1 METIFTLKDPE
12 NDAQKIN
19 LDELFEIKQ
28 QRDLKT
34 LEIYKKILGRIHN
47 KIKLTSRQKQSDQ
60 FTWFIVPEIIMG
72 IPKYDHADCIGY
84 LVAQLKE
91 NGFVVKYYHPNL
103 ILISW
108 QHYVP
113 SYVRHE
119 LKKKTGIEVDGFG
132 VPLNKEDDQ
141 SQMNNNSNNKFNPM
155 FENMKYQNSNINSNS
170 NPDKPQKQYRD
181 ISTYKPSGNLVYNSA
196 LFKELENKLK

>member
-1 METIFTLKDPE
+1 METIFTLKDIE
-12 NDAQKIN
+12 NEAQKIN
-19 LDELFEIKQ
+19 LDDLFEIKQ

-34 LEIYKKILGRIHN
+34 LEIYKKILARIHN
-47 KIKLTSRQKQSDQ
+47 KIKLTARQKNADQ
-60 FTWFIVPEIIMG
+60 FTWFLVPEIIMG

-108 QHYVP
+108 QHWIP

-119 LKKKTGIEVDGFG
+119 FKKKTGFEVDGFG
-132 VPLNKEDDQ
+132 KPINKDDDLPK
-141 SQMNNNSNNKFNPM
+141 SNPFNNMPM
-155 FENMKYQNSNINSNS
+155 FENVKYENLN
-170 NPDKPQKQYRD
+170 NPEKPAKVYRD
-181 ISTYKPSGNLVYNSA
+181 INSYKPSGNLIYNSSI
-196 LFKELENKLK
+196 LKEIENKLK

>member
-1 METIFTLKDPE
+1 METIFTLKDIE

-28 QRDLKT
+28 QRNLKT
-34 LEIYKKILGRIHN
+34 LEIYKRILSRIHN
-47 KIKLTSRQKQSDQ
+47 KIKLTSRQKNGDQ
-60 FTWFIVPEIIMG
+60 FTWFLVPEIIMG

-91 NGFVVKYYHPNL
+91 NGFVIKYYHPNL
-103 ILISW
+103 MLISW

-119 LKKKTGIEVDGFG
+119 LKKKTGFEVDQFG
-132 VPLNKEDDQ
+132 NQIIKEEDLPPRTNLFQ
-141 SQMNNNSNNKFNPM
+141 NNNNLPM
-155 FENMKYQNSNINSNS
+155 FENIKYENTN
-170 NPDKPQKQYRD
+170 NPDKPIKQYRD
-181 ISTYKPSGNLVYNSA
+181 INSYKPSGNLIYSSSI
-196 LFKELENKLK
+196 LKEIENKLK

>member
-1 METIFTLKDPE
+1 MDTIFTLKDIE

-34 LEIYKKILGRIHN
+34 LEIYKRILARIHN
-47 KIKLTSRQKQSDQ
+47 KIKLTSRQKNGDQ

-108 QHYVP
+108 QHYIP

-119 LKKKTGIEVDGFG
+119 LKKKTGFEVDGFG
-132 VPLNKEDDQ
+132 NQIIKEDDLPRTNPFQ
-141 SQMNNNSNNKFNPM
+141 NSNNNNLPM
-155 FENMKYQNSNINSNS
+155 FENIKYENIN
-170 NPDKPQKQYRD
+170 NPDRPTKQYRD
-181 ISTYKPSGNLVYNSA
+181 INSYKPSGNLIYNTA
-196 LFKELENKLK
+196 IFKEIENKLKS

>member
-12 NDAQKIN
+12 NVADKIN
-19 LDELFEIKQ
+19 LDELFELKQ

-34 LEIYKKILGRIHN
+34 LEIYKKILARIHN

-60 FTWFIVPEIIMG
+60 FTWFVVPEVIMG
-72 IPKYDHADCIGY
+72 IPKYDNADCIAY

-108 QHYVP
+108 QHWIP

-119 LKKKTGIEVDGFG
+119 LKKKTGFEVDGFG
-132 VPLNKEDDQ
+132 NQINKEEPQ
-141 SQMNNNSNNKFNPM
+141 SMNPIINNTNFLDNNFQTQENKANNSN
-155 FENMKYQNSNINSNS
+155 
-170 NPDKPQKQYRD
+170 KQYRD
-181 ISTYKPSGNLVYNSA
+181 ISSYKPSGNLVYNAS
-196 LFKELENKLK
+196 LLKDLENKFK